1 MLLDVERIARC
12 LPGAALDGRDG
23 DTFRGRVKVKVG
35 PIQLAYRGEATIS
48 EQDDIAHRAVILA
61 SGKETRGSG
70 GASARVMAELSEHVG
85 ETHVAV
91 CTELELSG
99 KPGQFGRSIIG
110 EVSARLLDQ
119 FAGNLAAMLAAPAEA
134 GPAEQ
139 LTVGAPRAVSEFSP
153 TMDAGTLDVWT
164 LLPRSTRVV
173 LTWAV
178 PAMLVAGLAVR
189 LRRCSH

>member
-1 MLLDVERIARC
+1 VFLDVERIAPC

-35 PIQLAYRGEATIS
+35 PIQLTYRGEATIA

-70 GASARVMAELSEHVG
+70 GASARVMAELSEHVA

-99 KPGQFGRSIIG
+99 KPGQSAGAS
-110 EVSARLLDQ
+110 SARSAHDCSTSS
-119 FAGNLAAMLAAPAEA
+119 LAISPPCLPL
-134 GPAEQ
+134 P
-139 LTVGAPRAVSEFSP
+139 PRR
-153 TMDAGTLDVWT
+153 D
-164 LLPRSTRVV
+164 LPS
-173 LTWAV
+173 
-178 PAMLVAGLAVR
+178 
-189 LRRCSH
+189 S